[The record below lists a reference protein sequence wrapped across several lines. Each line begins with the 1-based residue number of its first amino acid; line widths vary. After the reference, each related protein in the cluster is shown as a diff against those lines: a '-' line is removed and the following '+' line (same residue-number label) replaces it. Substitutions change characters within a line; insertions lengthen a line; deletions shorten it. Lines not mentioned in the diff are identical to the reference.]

1 MGQRYS
7 VLDGLD
13 LATLQGQLTAMQ
25 TALLALQTG
34 SLTVSVSYSQGDG
47 SRSVTY
53 SQANIGSL
61 TQAILNVQQ
70 QIDILNG
77 VPGPRRRR
85 PIMPVF

>member
-1 MGQRYS
+1 MGTRYS
-7 VLDGLD
+7 VLDGMD

-61 TQAILNVQQ
+61 TQAILSVQQ

-77 VPGPRRRR
+77 VAGPRRRR

>member
-1 MGQRYS
+1 MGTRYS

-77 VPGPRRRR
+77 VAGPRRRR

>member
-1 MGQRYS
+1 MGTRYS
-7 VLDGLD
+7 VLDGMD

-77 VPGPRRRR
+77 VAGPRRRR

>member
-1 MGQRYS
+1 VGTRYS
-7 VLDGLD
+7 VLDGMD

-77 VPGPRRRR
+77 VAGPRRRR